1 MKIITNLSAL
11 GLEYPHMDASSSVWA
26 DFKKEVIAELT
37 SAYDGEKN
45 DAEAYLPS
53 FEDFW
58 DIRYGVKDSGFIKNT
73 ASLWN
78 AEIKTTFCN
87 SVNHVCENN
96 LSVDTLHVRDST
108 TYSMMKAA
116 MELHDRW
123 SAFSDHGV
131 YLENECGYPY
141 FRCFLDSKTEADI
154 QNHPEE
160 YIVVTVYPKG

>member
-26 DFKKEVIAELT
+26 DFKKEVIAELI
-37 SAYDGEKN
+37 SAYDCEKD
-45 DAEAYLPS
+45 DAEAYLLS
-53 FEDFW
+53 FEDYW
-58 DIRYGVKDSGFIKNT
+58 DIRYGAKDPGYIKSI
-73 ASLWN
+73 AALWN
-78 AEIKTTFCN
+78 AEIKTVFCN
-87 SVNHVCENN
+87 SVNGVCDNR

-116 MELHDRW
+116 MELHDHW

-141 FRCFLDSKTEADI
+141 FRCFLDNKAEEDI
-154 QNHPEE
+154 QKHPEE